1 MIVFDSQPIPD
12 DRAASEALIFM
23 TIQANRREFLAQV
36 VAAGATAS
44 VGSAAS
50 SAKGTIKENRDDSA
64 IRVLVWDERQPAQKE
79 AYETF
84 LGDRIADHLRS
95 VGGFDVKSVCLDD
108 PERGL
113 SQANLDFCQVLI
125 WWGHVRNREVPIEVG
140 RAIVERI
147 KEGKLSLIALHS
159 AHWST
164 PFVAAMNERAR
175 VDLEKK
181 RHASE
186 RKNISIEV
194 VPARLYVAPRRDERI
209 TPYIEP
215 RKYPDGGEKWVLH
228 EPNCC
233 FPAYR
238 GDGKPSRLFVVD
250 REHAFAS
257 GVPDSFEIAQT
268 EMYDEPFH
276 VPEPDR
282 VIFEERWAT
291 GEWFRSGMTWKLGA
305 GSVFYFR
312 PGHETYPV
320 YKDVNVLKI
329 ITNAVRA
336 GRIGF

>member
-1 MIVFDSQPIPD
+1 
-12 DRAASEALIFM
+12 M

-44 VGSAAS
+44 VGSATSRAS
-50 SAKGTIKENRDDSA
+50 SATRKVDESRDDRE
-64 IRVLVWDERQPAQKE
+64 IRVLVWDERQPAQKQ
-79 AYETF
+79 AYENF
-84 LGDRIADHLRS
+84 LGNQIADHLRS

-113 SQANLDFCQVLI
+113 SQANLDFCRVLI
-125 WWGHVRNREVPIEVG
+125 WWGHVRNREVPLEVG
-140 RAIVERI
+140 RAIVELI
-147 KEGKLSLIALHS
+147 KEGKLALIALHS
-159 AHWST
+159 AHWSS
-164 PFVAAMNERAR
+164 PFVAAMNARAR
-175 VDLEKK
+175 IDLEKK
-181 RHASE
+181 QHASKQ
-186 RKNISIEV
+186 KNILIDV

-215 RKYPDGGEKWVLH
+215 RKYPDGGEKWELH

-238 GDGKPSRLFVVD
+238 GDGKPSRVIVVD
-250 REHAFAS
+250 RGTAIAAEI
-257 GVPDSFEIAQT
+257 PDSFEIAQT

-291 GEWFRSGMTWKLGA
+291 GEWFRSGMIWKIGA

-320 YKDVNVLKI
+320 FKDVNVLKI
-329 ITNAVRA
+329 ITNAART
-336 GRIGF
+336 IGKSDVPHGFDS